1 MLLLYKGAFIGML
14 FDRLEPKLK
23 KWFPLSR
30 RGWLVLSLALGV
42 AAFVCFLLM
51 MVTTSDVHV
60 PMIFVLAVLV
70 VSLMTEGYFY
80 GLLAALLSVVGVN
93 YAFTFPY
100 LKLDFS
106 IYGYPLTFFT
116 MLTVGL
122 ATSTLATRLKEQEKF
137 RAESEREK
145 MRANLLRAVS
155 HDLRTPLTA
164 ISGSIATVLEDGERL
179 APAER
184 DELLRD
190 AKADAEW
197 LCRMVENL
205 LSVTRVGSNG
215 PCGIVKEEE
224 LLEEVFSEAVLSFRK
239 KYGDIAISVTV
250 PEELLLIPMDAML
263 IEQVL
268 LNLMENA
275 VVHGQSTTRIR
286 IDARIC
292 DEAAEIRVR
301 DNGTGI
307 PAALLPHLFDGNLS
321 QLRLRAESR
330 GSMGIGLNVCRTIV
344 EAHGGRIGAE
354 NHPEGGAEF
363 TFTLPLEE
371 PEHKEAEL

>member
-1 MLLLYKGAFIGML
+1 MQITYEGLKSRF
-14 FDRLEPKLK
+14 K

-30 RGWLVLSLALGV
+30 RGWLIFFGALGT
-42 AAFVCFLLM
+42 ATLICFFLM
-51 MVTTSDVHV
+51 MGTTSDVHV

-137 RAESEREK
+137 RTESEREK

-164 ISGSIATVLEDGERL
+164 ISGSIQTVLESGDKLSLEERSG
-179 APAER
+179 
-184 DELLRD
+184 LLSD

-215 PCGIVKEEE
+215 PRGIVKEDE

-239 KYGDIAISVTV
+239 KHSDITVSVTV

-268 LNLMENA
+268 INLMENA
-275 VVHGQSTTRIR
+275 ALHGQGTTHIV
-286 IDARIC
+286 IDAHIR
-292 DEAAEIRVR
+292 ESAAEIRVC
-301 DNGTGI
+301 DNGRGI
-307 PAALLPHLFDGNLS
+307 APQLLPHLFDGTLVFNS
-321 QLRLRAESR
+321 NQPEKR

-344 EAHGGRIGAE
+344 EAHGGSIRAGNSE
-354 NHPEGGAEF
+354 NSGAEF
-363 TFTLPLEE
+363 AFTLPLGDS
-371 PEHKEAEL
+371 AENREDYA

>member
-1 MLLLYKGAFIGML
+1 MRTKSR
-14 FDRLEPKLK
+14 RLQSKLQAY
-23 KWFPLSR
+23 FPLSV
-30 RGWLVLSLALGV
+30 RGWLVLLAALS
-42 AAFVCFLLM
+42 AAALICFFLM
-51 MVTTSDVHV
+51 MGTTSDVHV

-122 ATSTLATRLKEQEKF
+122 ATSTLATRLKEQEKL

-164 ISGSIATVLEDGERL
+164 ISGAISTVLEDGDRL
-179 APAER
+179 SAGEQQS
-184 DELLRD
+184 LLAD

-205 LSVTRVGSNG
+205 LSVTKVGSNG
-215 PCGIVKEEE
+215 PRGIVKEEE
-224 LLEEVFSEAVLSFRK
+224 LLEEVLSEAVVSFRK
-239 KYGDIAISVTV
+239 KHSDIGVSVKV

-268 LNLMENA
+268 INLMENA
-275 VVHGQSTTRIR
+275 AAHGKSTSHIEILSCVRGNT
-286 IDARIC
+286 
-292 DEAAEIRVR
+292 AEIRVR
-301 DNGTGI
+301 DNGQGI
-307 PAALLPHLFDGNLS
+307 PPQLLPHLFDGTLPHIS
-321 QLRLRAESR
+321 KKTESR
-330 GSMGIGLNVCRTIV
+330 GSMGIGLNVCSTIV
-344 EAHGGRIGAE
+344 EAHGGSILARNTEA
-354 NHPEGGAEF
+354 GGAEF
-363 TFTLPLEE
+363 IFTLPLEKE
-371 PEHKEAEL
+371 TEHREDKA

>member
-1 MLLLYKGAFIGML
+1 MRINYESLKV
-14 FDRLEPKLK
+14 KLK

-30 RGWLVLSLALGV
+30 RGWLVLSAALAS
-42 AAFVCFLLM
+42 AALICFFLM
-51 MVTTSDVHV
+51 MGTTSDVHV

-80 GLLAALLSVVGVN
+80 GLLAALLSVIGVN

-122 ATSTLATRLKEQEKF
+122 TTSTLATRLKEQEKF

-164 ISGSIATVLEDGERL
+164 ISGSINTVLEGGEQL
-179 APAER
+179 SPEER
-184 DELLRD
+184 RELLSD

-205 LSVTRVGSNG
+205 LSVTRLGSNG
-215 PCGIVKEEE
+215 PRGIVKEEE

-239 KYGDIAISVTV
+239 KHSSISVSATV

-268 LNLMENA
+268 INLMENA
-275 VVHGQSTTRIR
+275 VVHGQSTTHIS
-286 IDARIC
+286 I
-292 DEAAEIRVR
+292 EASTCGNMAEIRVR
-301 DNGTGI
+301 DNGQGI
-307 PAALLPHLFDGNLS
+307 AAQLLPHLFDGALS
-321 QLRLRAESR
+321 LYKHHAESR

-344 EAHGGRIGAE
+344 EAHGGSIRAE
-354 NHPEGGAEF
+354 NRPEGGAEF
-363 TFTLPLEE
+363 TFTLPLGEDTE
-371 PEHKEAEL
+371 YKEDEA